1 MHLNA
6 ENFGGYIM
14 PEIAKPMPVLIGEEK
29 SVTLKL
35 PPAAEIK
42 LFFSE
47 TQACIDIIFEEAS
60 VEANA
65 TALHEFLKDN
75 ADMLG

>member
-1 MHLNA
+1 M
-6 ENFGGYIM
+6 I
-14 PEIAKPMPVLIGEEK
+14 EIAKPVPASVGEEK

-42 LFFSE
+42 LFFSDA
-47 TQACIDIIFEEAS
+47 QGCINIIFEEAS

-65 TALHEFLKDN
+65 MALHEFLKDS
-75 ADMLG
+75 ADLHG